1 MSTTSHDD
9 RWLLPRRQT
18 EYPARDLL
26 PEELLHGRREATFL
40 VLVAIFLV
48 GTAALI
54 LLGTTRSIDVT
65 PFVTRAL
72 PSLDLA
78 AAILV
83 PLGALP
89 FAATFIASSLAC
101 ELFGRRRAG
110 AIVWVGFAAV
120 LALAGLLRAADVIDG
135 GTAYGAAI
143 ALTGC
148 FALGHAT
155 NLIAF
160 DALRRRSSGR
170 GTFVRL
176 VVAAAFAQALGWG
189 AFVLIPTLGTGYVYL
204 PLDKDTL
211 LGLAIGGAASSAA
224 VALVLAIPAA
234 LACRGLAIALRVG
247 PDPLATDDDDNEEEP
262 LAAYRRAYGS
272 GTRRLPP
279 AMIVDEDVAAVPSLQ
294 PYSSAEMRFFAD
306 GDAS

>member
-26 PEELLHGRREATFL
+26 PEELLHARREATFL
-40 VLVAIFLV
+40 VLAAIFLV
-48 GTAALI
+48 GTSALI
-54 LLGTTRSIDVT
+54 LLGASRSIDLSPLVA
-65 PFVTRAL
+65 RAL
-72 PSLDLA
+72 PSLDLP

-83 PLGALP
+83 PLAALP

-120 LALAGLLRAADVIDG
+120 LALAALMRAADLIDG
-135 GTAYGAAI
+135 GTAGGAAI
-143 ALTGC
+143 ALAGC
-148 FALGHAT
+148 YALGHAA

-176 VVAAAFAQALGWG
+176 VVAAITAQAIGWA
-189 AFVLIPTLGTGYVYL
+189 AFVLIPTLGAGYVYL

-234 LACRGLAIALRVG
+234 LAARGLAIALRVG
-247 PDPLATDDDDNEEEP
+247 RDPLATDDEDDEEP

-279 AMIVDEDVAAVPSLQ
+279 ATIVDDDAAAIPSLQ